1 MSKTPLVSI
10 LINCFNSQQ
19 FIEECI
25 LSVINQTYKN
35 IEIVIWDNS
44 SKDNTANIVKSLN
57 DKRIKYFK
65 NTSHVSL
72 GEARIQATN
81 YLNGDFIAILD
92 SDDLAYKN
100 RILDQVNYLLR
111 NNDIGLVGG
120 WMNIINKDSKIINTY
135 KPEFFKYNLN
145 DQICWS
151 NPLIHSSIMYRK
163 SAALKLKWYSIKIT
177 NFQDYQLIIKISL
190 NYKIIN
196 INKIMGAKRNHKYN
210 SIKNTLTYNKQLK
223 DYKLLLRYVRLY
235 IPKEKTFLRKMNT
248 NSLKVNELKLLI
260 FSFSTN
266 KNIKNLFNIFL
277 YILKN
282 PIVLSHNGY
291 IRKFINI

>member
-260 FSFSTN
+260 FSFSIN